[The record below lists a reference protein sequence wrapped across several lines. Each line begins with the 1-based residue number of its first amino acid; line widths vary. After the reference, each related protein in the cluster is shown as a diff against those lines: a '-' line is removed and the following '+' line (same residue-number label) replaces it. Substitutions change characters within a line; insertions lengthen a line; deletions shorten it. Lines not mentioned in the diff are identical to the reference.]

1 MSTVLKQLEHVC
13 PEETEYIELAR
24 FIVEHYNGKHPGAVI
39 HGLYWGGI
47 TSLEDLRNADLEKLR
62 SCRRFGE
69 KRMAEIIRMQNILNG
84 LSLRKRGLFSFIFY
98 AETAVTFMEVI
109 AL

>member
-62 SCRRFGE
+62 GCRRFGE
-69 KRMAEIIRMQNILNG
+69 KRMAEIIKMQNIL
-84 LSLRKRGLFSFIFY
+84 K
-98 AETAVTFMEVI
+98 T
-109 AL
+109 

>member
-24 FIVEHYNGKHPGAVI
+24 FIVEHYNGKHPG
-39 HGLYWGGI
+39 
-47 TSLEDLRNADLEKLR
+47 EDLRNADLEKLR

-69 KRMAEIIRMQNILNG
+69 KRMAEIIRMQNIL
-84 LSLRKRGLFSFIFY
+84 K
-98 AETAVTFMEVI
+98 T
-109 AL
+109 